1 MKFLK
6 LGGRKINIIVDH
18 KDTKVYYD
26 KNKKIYIKEF
36 YPKFKEKLKYLF
48 RLRKYPG
55 ENFYF
60 VTKSLKRIGV
70 KVPEIIEYSKYKVVT
85 RDIEGVVLR
94 EYLKKDS
101 SILKDF
107 LDIIVK
113 ILKNKIYYSDF
124 NTKNFIV
131 KDGEIFAIDLEGY
144 KIGVMAV
151 KTKEELHNRLQKAL
165 KNDEWVRY
173 IEERL

>member
-1 MKFLK
+1 M
-6 LGGRKINIIVDH
+6 
-18 KDTKVYYD
+18 
-26 KNKKIYIKEF
+26 
-36 YPKFKEKLKYLF
+36 
-48 RLRKYPG
+48 
-55 ENFYF
+55 
-60 VTKSLKRIGV
+60 
-70 KVPEIIEYSKYKVVT
+70 EYSKYKVVT

-94 EYLKKDS
+94 EYLKKDD

-131 KDGEIFAIDLEGY
+131 KDGEIYAIDLEGY
-144 KIGVMAV
+144 KTKMMAV
-151 KTKEELHNRLQKAL
+151 KTKKELHDRLQKAL
-165 KNDEWVRY
+165 KNDDWVRY

>member
-1 MKFLK
+1 MT
-6 LGGRKINIIVDH
+6 
-18 KDTKVYYD
+18 KD
-26 KNKKIYIKEF
+26 IQ
-36 YPKFKEKLKYLF
+36 
-48 RLRKYPG
+48 
-55 ENFYF
+55 
-60 VTKSLKRIGV
+60 
-70 KVPEIIEYSKYKVVT
+70 
-85 RDIEGVVLR
+85 GVVLR
-94 EYLKKDS
+94 EYLKKDD
-101 SILKDF
+101 SILKYF

-144 KIGVMAV
+144 KIGMMAV